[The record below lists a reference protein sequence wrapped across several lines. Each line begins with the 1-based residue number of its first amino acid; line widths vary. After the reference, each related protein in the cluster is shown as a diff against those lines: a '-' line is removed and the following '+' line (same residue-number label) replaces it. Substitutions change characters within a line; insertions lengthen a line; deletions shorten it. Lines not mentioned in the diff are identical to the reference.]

1 MQFSFLLI
9 NLEIKDDTFEWD
21 RGGDSTMF
29 VARCS
34 CFNFDLS
41 TQCATYLIEQQRQ
54 ELTNCGASAI
64 GHHKSHVAASAET
77 LLQLQ
82 LRLDPWLGSACLQ
95 LQQRRRL
102 RVGRMPRRLRR
113 WWQSQNV
120 RPAVIVHAKR
130 QRWSLLRSL
139 LSALAC
145 TCVPNP
151 IRSVRNWRHECKVSW
166 KRPATATTTTTKLY
180 RCERCIRR
188 CCHCRCCCCRPN
200 RVRLA
205 INPRCETMS
214 VCVQVC
220 CCCCCCCWSAAGVKL
235 YNDVNI
241 FMAHNKINYKICSA
255 QSFFCG

>member
-1 MQFSFLLI
+1 MRQGR
-9 NLEIKDDTFEWD
+9 

-41 TQCATYLIEQQRQ
+41 TQCATYLIEQLPQQRQ

-82 LRLDPWLGSACLQ
+82 LQLDPWLGSACLQ
-95 LQQRRRL
+95 LQLWRRRQRRL

-130 QRWSLLRSL
+130 QRWSLLCSAPCSL

-166 KRPATATTTTTKLY
+166 
-180 RCERCIRR
+180 
-188 CCHCRCCCCRPN
+188 N
-200 RVRLA
+200 
-205 INPRCETMS
+205 S
-214 VCVQVC
+214 
-220 CCCCCCCWSAAGVKL
+220 
-235 YNDVNI
+235 NDN
-241 FMAHNKINYKICSA
+241 NDKTL
-255 QSFFCG
+255 